1 MNKSQRKHHY
11 KPFHEFDD
19 LFLKKT
25 VMPLV
30 ASRERS
36 LTAFTQYE
44 MISIPRRYIA
54 PIGPASDDD
63 MRMLHDMLN
72 CLAQK
77 VEHDLSVALSDSV
90 LECNK
95 GHAAGWISRCH
106 NLGAPDQPVVID
118 SKAALPA
125 IISLTNCAKE
135 IPSFDSEAYVFIP
148 KFVMQFI
155 LEEIELRYSAATA
168 ANSSRQPSIRPRVRA
183 EGSICGFD
191 LFTDEDITN
200 ECIAYAFYKGT
211 VEWNFRF
218 YIDDSQSG
226 DNVTLLFNY
235 CILIMHPEQVVRMV
249 VTKGV
254 AP

>member
-11 KPFHEFDD
+11 KPFHDFDD
-19 LFLKKT
+19 LFLEKT

-44 MISIPRRYIA
+44 VISIPRRHVF
-54 PIGPASDDD
+54 PINLTPYDD
-63 MRMLHDMLN
+63 MWMLHGLLN
-72 CLAQK
+72 RLAQK

-106 NLGAPDQPVVID
+106 NLGTPDQPVVID
-118 SKAALPA
+118 GKSALPA
-125 IISLTNCAKE
+125 ITSLTNCAKE

-148 KFVMQFI
+148 EFVMQFI
-155 LEEIELRYSAATA
+155 LEEIELRYSAA
-168 ANSSRQPSIRPRVRA
+168 NSSRQPFIRPHVRE
-183 EGSICGFD
+183 EGAICGFD

-200 ECIAYAFYKGT
+200 ECIAYAFYKGA

-218 YIDDSQSG
+218 YIDDSQSR
-226 DNVTLLFNY
+226 DYVTLLFNY

-249 VTKGV
+249 VTKGI